1 MIGHAHF
8 RALARNGMT
17 AAMLLASTSMCV
29 AAQTPLGTEAS
40 APPAPKLEFVFEEFV
55 TLDKTVAVGNT
66 PFGNRTYIPI
76 TGGTVTGPK
85 FNGKILPGGW
95 DWQLHLPNGCASLA
109 ANYMIQANDGTIV
122 NVSNKGVLCGPPRGS
137 SYWTPTFEAPSG
149 PYDWMTGGTFVDV
162 LTVAGT
168 PEQPAVRIRFYQVK

>member
-1 MIGHAHF
+1 MGHAHL
-8 RALARNGMT
+8 RALARIGT
-17 AAMLLASTSMCV
+17 AALTLLASTNIW
-29 AAQTPLGTEAS
+29 AATQMPAGTEVS
-40 APPAPKLEFVFEEFV
+40 APPTPKLEFVFEEFV
-55 TLDKTVAVGNT
+55 TLGKAVTVGDT

-122 NVSNKGVLCGPPRGS
+122 NVSNKGVLCGPPRAS
-137 SYWTPTFEAPSG
+137 SYWTPTFEAPNG
-149 PYDWMTGGTFVDV
+149 PYDWMTGGTFIDV